1 MITRT
6 KSLQSRCGETLHLR
20 IWAPEAQTGSRGSLV
35 LAHGLGG
42 HSGRYLQAARH
53 FTSRGFRVYGP
64 DLVGFGQSGGTRGDV
79 PGGVET
85 FAADLRQVGELAAG
99 EQGGGYRQ
107 IYLGHSM
114 GGLTVLKLMREEPDL
129 VREAV
134 IDGPAIHSGSG
145 SSMVRLALVHLL
157 SLAAPGRTTD
167 HGIAA
172 ERISADPGVVEDY
185 REDPLVHRRM
195 SMRLAGS
202 ILREGARIRREAD
215 RFPAGSSLLLFNG
228 AGDDIAAPGPTR
240 DFGERV
246 SVGKKKTLVMEEM
259 KHEVFTGRGKEAVYR
274 EIDRFFGLSPAAAGT
289 RSF

>member
-6 KSLQSRCGETLHLR
+6 NSLQSRCGETLHLR
-20 IWAPEAQTGSRGSLV
+20 IWSPEGGTGSRGSLI

-42 HSGRYLQAARH
+42 HSGRYHQAARH

-64 DLVGFGQSGGTRGDV
+64 DLVGFGQSGGARGDV

-85 FAADLRQVGELAAG
+85 FAADLRQVGELAAEEQDG
-99 EQGGGYRQ
+99 EGRQ

-145 SSMVRLALVHLL
+145 SSMVQLALIHLL
-157 SLAAPGRTTD
+157 SLVAPGRTTD

-172 ERISADPGVVEDY
+172 ERISADPEVVEDY
-185 REDPLVHRRM
+185 QEDPLVHRRM

-202 ILREGARIRREAD
+202 ILREGARIRREAVQ
-215 RFPAGSSLLLFNG
+215 FPAGCSLLLFNG
-228 AGDDIAAPGPTR
+228 AEDDIAAPEATR
-240 DFGERV
+240 DFGARV
-246 SVGKKKTLVMEEM
+246 SAGKKKTLVMEDM
-259 KHEVFTGRGKEAVYR
+259 KHEVFTGRGKEEVYQ
-274 EIDRFFGLSPAAAGT
+274 EIDRFFGLLPTVTG
-289 RSF
+289 